1 MGCTAGTVRQSRLAT
16 TLGGR
21 QRIQNSSSCQ
31 NSIPKQ
37 VEHGVFGYSI
47 APEHYFDTFNN
58 WQRHRHHIDL
68 KPEWLRFDTGVVNS
82 IYAMV
87 NWLTKPGDAVLIMEP
102 VYYPFINAIKDNNRE
117 LVSVDLKLTQEGWQ
131 IDFEKFEATVRT
143 GKIKLFILC
152 SPHNPVGRIW
162 SEQELDHILDVC
174 RRYGVRVV
182 ADEIHQDFEVG
193 TQKFQSVLTVAGD
206 KYQDDVIVL
215 NAPSKTFNLAA
226 LLNSHVIIP
235 NSDLRADYDAY
246 IKTIHQT
253 ELSILGLVAG
263 QAAYESGGPWLDNL
277 LQVISYNYNLVK
289 SRLAEACP
297 EIEVAKLEG
306 NYLTYI
312 NLAPLV
318 SANGL
323 QEFVQDKCGLAVDYG
338 KWFSPQTATYIR
350 LNLATSPKIVERAVN
365 QLTAQLIRL
374 R

>member
-1 MGCTAGTVRQSRLAT
+1 MSTSLTPELEAFIAAHLVDRTNTNSLKWDALQERFGNPDLLPLWVADSEFKTPQAVRTALQ
-16 TLGGR
+16 
-21 QRIQNSSSCQ
+21 
-31 NSIPKQ
+31 KQ

-117 LVSVDLKLTQEGWQ
+117 LVSVDLKLMQEGWQ

-162 SEQELDHILDVC
+162 SEQELDHILDIC

-215 NAPSKTFNLAA
+215 NAP
-226 LLNSHVIIP
+226 
-235 NSDLRADYDAY
+235 
-246 IKTIHQT
+246 
-253 ELSILGLVAG
+253 
-263 QAAYESGGPWLDNL
+263 
-277 LQVISYNYNLVK
+277 
-289 SRLAEACP
+289 
-297 EIEVAKLEG
+297 IE
-306 NYLTYI
+306 N
-312 NLAPLV
+312 
-318 SANGL
+318 
-323 QEFVQDKCGLAVDYG
+323 F
-338 KWFSPQTATYIR
+338 
-350 LNLATSPKIVERAVN
+350 
-365 QLTAQLIRL
+365 
-374 R
+374 